1 MIVHGQKEHS
11 LQWVLNN
18 YIWMDFR
25 EDSLQIGI
33 LPNANQSLNPGDYST
48 SICDSV
54 GTLLFFTG
62 GCYVQN
68 TKNLTMKNGDSITG
82 NWVLQNW
89 CDYND
94 FPLKMNNTIL
104 PYPNNPKK
112 YIIFNHD
119 FVDPFGIGGPLP
131 VPMHL
136 YFHIV
141 DMSLDNGLGEIV
153 AKKQV
158 ALEDTIG
165 RGYLQAV
172 RHANG
177 SDWWVIDPK
186 WNSNC
191 YFVLP
196 VTSNGV
202 GTFHTECLGKVWN
215 NNDWS
220 GQTGFS
226 PDGSKFARIQGH
238 NGLIIFDFNNLTGHL
253 SNPIQLQYFQS
264 EYYERG
270 LAFSPNSRYLYI
282 TAQLQVFQFDL
293 WAADIQSS
301 LQMIGNI
308 DEATLQPGQGYLG
321 MTKLGPDGRIYIAC
335 SGSHKYLSVISK
347 PNCSGKACDFHP
359 YEIQLPANNYS
370 GLPNLPN
377 FDIQTS
383 TYDCETSGSKE
394 SSTIISQGVLIY
406 PNPTSGLTTLSTQT
420 LQQGCWRLID
430 SSNKIVNSGNW
441 ERASIQIDL
450 SKYCGGMY
458 FFQLITSKGDV
469 YTSRLVLTR

>member
-1 MIVHGQKEHS
+1 
-11 LQWVLNN
+11 
-18 YIWMDFR
+18 
-25 EDSLQIGI
+25 
-33 LPNANQSLNPGDYST
+33 
-48 SICDSV
+48 
-54 GTLLFFTG
+54 
-62 GCYVQN
+62 
-68 TKNLTMKNGDSITG
+68 MKNGDSITG

-282 TAQLQVFQFDL
+282 THSCKFFNL
-293 WAADIQSS
+293 
-301 LQMIGNI
+301 
-308 DEATLQPGQGYLG
+308 TY
-321 MTKLGPDGRIYIAC
+321 GPLIF
-335 SGSHKYLSVISK
+335 SHHYK
-347 PNCSGKACDFHP
+347 
-359 YEIQLPANNYS
+359 
-370 GLPNLPN
+370 
-377 FDIQTS
+377 
-383 TYDCETSGSKE
+383 
-394 SSTIISQGVLIY
+394 
-406 PNPTSGLTTLSTQT
+406 
-420 LQQGCWRLID
+420 
-430 SSNKIVNSGNW
+430 
-441 ERASIQIDL
+441 
-450 SKYCGGMY
+450 
-458 FFQLITSKGDV
+458 
-469 YTSRLVLTR
+469 